1 MILELH
7 TDVIRTRSPLLALYF
22 TRVKGLKIDAVR
34 ITPRLTLLGA
44 VVYSK
49 CWVLAYV

>member
-1 MILELH
+1 MIWELH
-7 TDVIRTRSPLLALYF
+7 ADVIRTRSPLLAWYL
-22 TRVKGLKIDAVR
+22 TRIKGLKIDAIR